1 MYIKL
6 FVELLCYYINIMK
19 YYNLQI
25 KTPLSFIDQEEPIT
39 INKITMPEL
48 IEKIKSNLM
57 NLYKMDEFKLNPQII
72 YNVIHKD
79 TRPANPV
86 LKLLTEI
93 TFH

>member
-1 MYIKL
+1 
-6 FVELLCYYINIMK
+6 MK
-19 YYNLQI
+19 YYNLTI
-25 KTPLSFIDQEEPIT
+25 KTPQFFIGQEEPIT
-39 INKITMPEL
+39 LTKITMPEL

-57 NLYKMDEFKLNPQII
+57 SLYKMNEFKLNPQII

>member
-1 MYIKL
+1 
-6 FVELLCYYINIMK
+6 MK
-19 YYNLQI
+19 YYNLRI
-25 KTPLSFIDQEEPIT
+25 KTPKFFMGEEEPIILT
-39 INKITMPEL
+39 KITMPEL

>member
-1 MYIKL
+1 
-6 FVELLCYYINIMK
+6 MK

-25 KTPLSFIDQEEPIT
+25 KTPKFFIGEEDPIT
-39 INKITMPEL
+39 LTKITMPEL

>member
-1 MYIKL
+1 
-6 FVELLCYYINIMK
+6 MK
-19 YYNLQI
+19 YYNLTI
-25 KTPLSFIDQEEPIT
+25 KTPLSFMNKEEPILLT
-39 INKITMPEL
+39 KITMPEL
-48 IEKIKSNLM
+48 IENIKSNLM
-57 NLYKMDEFKLNPQII
+57 NLYKMEEFKLNPQII

>member
-1 MYIKL
+1 M
-6 FVELLCYYINIMK
+6 
-19 YYNLQI
+19 
-25 KTPLSFIDQEEPIT
+25 TPKFFMDEEEPIILT
-39 INKITMPEL
+39 KITMPEL

-57 NLYKMDEFKLNPQII
+57 NLYKMNEFKLNPQII

>member
-1 MYIKL
+1 
-6 FVELLCYYINIMK
+6 MK
-19 YYNLQI
+19 YYNLTI
-25 KTPLSFIDQEEPIT
+25 KTPKFFIGEEEPIT
-39 INKITMPEL
+39 LTKITMPEL

-57 NLYKMDEFKLNPQII
+57 SLYKMNEFKLNPQII

>member
-1 MYIKL
+1 
-6 FVELLCYYINIMK
+6 MK

-25 KTPLSFIDQEEPIT
+25 KTPKFFLGEEDPIT
-39 INKITMPEL
+39 LTKITMPEL

>member
-1 MYIKL
+1 
-6 FVELLCYYINIMK
+6 MK
-19 YYNLQI
+19 YYNLTI
-25 KTPLSFIDQEEPIT
+25 KTPLSFMNKEEPILLT
-39 INKITMPEL
+39 KITMPEL
-48 IEKIKSNLM
+48 IENIKSNLM

>member
-1 MYIKL
+1 
-6 FVELLCYYINIMK
+6 MK
-19 YYNLQI
+19 YYNLKI
-25 KTPLSFIDQEEPIT
+25 MTPKFFMDEEEPIILT
-39 INKITMPEL
+39 KITMPEL

-57 NLYKMDEFKLNPQII
+57 NLYKMNEFKLNPQII

>member
-1 MYIKL
+1 
-6 FVELLCYYINIMK
+6 MK

-25 KTPLSFIDQEEPIT
+25 KTPKFFIGEEDPIT
-39 INKITMPEL
+39 LTKITMPEL

-57 NLYKMDEFKLNPQII
+57 NLYKMNEFKLNPQII